1 MSRTPSDESAPNR
14 LRDVVVVGVDG
25 SQPGT
30 QALIWALREGAM
42 LGWAVEVVT
51 AWPEA
56 GAVLVHE
63 VPGHHSE
70 PRSRAVLA
78 QEQSLAHA
86 TARVDP
92 LPALARSVVNAHPVD
107 ALIAHAADARLLVV
121 GSHGPGASPDPHH
134 ASVGDTLTLLCACP
148 VVIVRPD
155 ASAQTPLEREESSSH
170 ATSTRWS

>member
-1 MSRTPSDESAPNR
+1 VSRTPSHESAPNR

-51 AWPEA
+51 AWPAA

-70 PRSRAVLA
+70 PRSLAVSA
-78 QEQSLAHA
+78 QEQSLA
-86 TARVDP
+86 R
-92 LPALARSVVNAHPVD
+92 ALAAVDEPPAVVRSVVNAHPVD
-107 ALIAHAADARLLVV
+107 ALIERAADARLLVV
-121 GSHGPGASPDPHH
+121 GSHGPGPSPDPHH

-155 ASAQTPLEREESSSH
+155 ARTFTPLDREEPSSH